1 VENGNFGALS
11 RTYRLQRQKHLL
23 ARHAWEILNEMQISH
38 SLFKDNMA
46 DTQFSNQARNG
57 NPATKIIKL
66 CYLNQWE
73 GTLSPNEPSS
83 EEYHCLLRH
92 TRSRDKSD

>member
-57 NPATKIIKL
+57 N
-66 CYLNQWE
+66 QWE